1 MEVSPE
7 IMGMLE
13 PLNSGLNLVALHPT
27 GSRFMCS
34 PPVMDT
40 DIDFVVLVQDL
51 DAAHTTLTADGWEK
65 CEAAREQEVP
75 PQAESLSLNDLWLA
89 DVQERT
95 GALSGVEALTYD
107 ELGDFVAYRRGPYN
121 LILCEDRCF
130 YMKYCAATLLCAK
143 LNLLDKAERVALYAS
158 IIKDEPYLGRVA

>member
-65 CEAAREQEVP
+65 CGAPQEQEEFPQPEPFTVNELWRAHVQQAL
-75 PQAESLSLNDLWLA
+75 QAESDS
-89 DVQERT
+89 
-95 GALSGVEALTYD
+95 TYD
-107 ELGDFVAYRRGPYN
+107 ELGEFVAYRRGQYN

-143 LNLLDKAERVALYAS
+143 LNLLDKAERVALFAS
-158 IIKDEPYLGRVA
+158 VVKGEPYLGRVA